1 MNKRAYVY
9 TSLIHNIEDTVI
21 GFVKVL
27 IHFQKYIS
35 RYVTNILIFYTQY
48 EFDAVIN
55 KRYVRH
61 IFVEFS
67 I

>member
-1 MNKRAYVY
+1 MY
-9 TSLIHNIEDTVI
+9 TSLIRNIEDTVI

-35 RYVTNILIFYTQY
+35 RYVNNILIFYTQY
-48 EFDAVIN
+48 EFDAIIN
-55 KRYVRH
+55 KRYIRH
-61 IFVEFS
+61 TFVEFS